1 MPKDYF
7 EIVEVE
13 EEVLCEDERHAKVIE
28 FVYQV
33 GLCKNYT
40 YLQHLKANIFVQWE
54 NKVWGQ
60 IFVKFCLIWTYKFK
74 YIDIC
79 PHTLNQWTKEHL
91 TYRFVFVIE

>member
-13 EEVLCEDERHAKVIE
+13 EELLCEDERHAKVIE

-40 YLQHLKANIFVQWE
+40 YLQHLKANIFVQ
-54 NKVWGQ
+54 
-60 IFVKFCLIWTYKFK
+60 
-74 YIDIC
+74 
-79 PHTLNQWTKEHL
+79 
-91 TYRFVFVIE
+91 